1 MRQGGGC
8 LGSRR
13 GGQSGGWFFGG
24 DRAEAGFLGGQSGRK
39 GEKKKGTGAEWR
51 IFQLKK
57 KGKPSGYPR
66 NSRLEEITLGM
77 TTGLLICLVRSAP
90 YKHALF

>member
-39 GEKKKGTGAEWR
+39 GEKKKRDGSRMEDFPAEKEGEAKR
-51 IFQLKK
+51 V
-57 KGKPSGYPR
+57 S
-66 NSRLEEITLGM
+66 
-77 TTGLLICLVRSAP
+77 
-90 YKHALF
+90 